1 MNVYL
6 LAPKTE
12 GFQDL
17 ALTKESDLDLVHDNF
32 RGESMAADWVS
43 LAVDILDRHLEPS
56 DFPAMGSVPVLS
68 GRAAEALRDVLERH
82 GELLPLEGGDYFAY
96 NVTKLPDAL
105 DEDASEVK
113 YARSG
118 RVIRIVRY
126 ELRRDALQGIEIFKL
141 PQQPRSN
148 CYVTD
153 AFVARV
159 DDAGLVGFDFSRRVW
174 SG

>member
-17 ALTKESDLDLVHDNF
+17 ALANESDLDFVHDNF
-32 RGESMAADWVS
+32 RGESMAADWMP
-43 LAVDILDRHLEPS
+43 LAVDVLDRDLEPS

-68 GRAAEALRDVLERH
+68 GRAVEALRDVLERH
-82 GELLPLEGGDYFAY
+82 GELLPLEGGDFFAY
-96 NVTKLPDAL
+96 NVTMLPDAL

-126 ELRRDALQGIEIFKL
+126 ELRPASLQGIEIFKL

-148 CYVTD
+148 CYATD
-153 AFVARV
+153 AFAARV